1 MNFVQYLLL
10 SYISVNPNVI
20 RECAENYEYSINT
33 LEILNVGSAK
43 YKDNKY
49 GRHCNLYQIGRSK
62 KKQFAILK
70 END

>member
-1 MNFVQYLLL
+1 MNFVLLP

-49 GRHCNLYQIGRSK
+49 GRHCTWQIGRLK